1 MGRSRRR
8 GPSGNETGIGTLQE
22 DRETLE
28 EVASGRGGKGC
39 RTCGR
44 LFSDEPEMKEG
55 VTVPTAKC
63 FDDEGDKQ
71 NAISLTGPRV
81 FIYLGSFHRLE
92 GGAGGDGRPRKG
104 SLTERRCNSDVERCL
119 ATSPVLKKNIA
130 WPRLRIRDE
139 GSCFL
144 NRR

>member
-1 MGRSRRR
+1 MRLSLRAYDMRRSRRR

-92 GGAGGDGRPRKG
+92 GGAGGDGRPR
-104 SLTERRCNSDVERCL
+104 NSV
-119 ATSPVLKKNIA
+119 AN
-130 WPRLRIRDE
+130 LRISRGARL
-139 GSCFL
+139 GSDRIQIGSRFSAKEL
-144 NRR
+144 D